1 VAGTRANSGEHTVA
15 QLAADAILVIHFAFV
30 AFVVG
35 GLALVWVGAMLDWS
49 WVRNFWFRMAHLAA
63 ICFVAAEASL
73 GVMCPLT
80 LWEDA
85 LRGIASD
92 AGFIARWIHRVM
104 FYQLPEWVFTL
115 AYVAFAFIVFLT
127 YRLVPPVRI
136 RTTKKAP

>member
-1 VAGTRANSGEHTVA
+1 VV

-35 GLALVWVGAMLDWS
+35 GLALTWLGAMLNWR
-49 WVRNFWFRMAHLAA
+49 WVRNLWFRIAHVAA
-63 ICFVAAEASL
+63 ICFVAAEALL
-73 GVMCPLT
+73 GLMCPLT

-85 LRGIASD
+85 LRGTAND

-115 AYVAFAFIVFLT
+115 AYVVFALVVVVT
-127 YRLVPPVRI
+127 YWLVPPVRI
-136 RTTKKAP
+136 RPKKKAR